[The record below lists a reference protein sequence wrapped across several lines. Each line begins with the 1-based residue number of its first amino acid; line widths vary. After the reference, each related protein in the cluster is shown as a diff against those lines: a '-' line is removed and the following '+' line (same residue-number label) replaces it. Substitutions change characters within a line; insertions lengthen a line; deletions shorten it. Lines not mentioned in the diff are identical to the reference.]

1 MSSNN
6 GQNRQQKQ
14 SGGYQYGSK
23 TPSKTPRSK
32 SRRSTKRR
40 SSSRSGTKYPY
51 PFQNQANL
59 QRIMALFQ

>member
-1 MSSNN
+1 MFSNN

-23 TPSKTPRSK
+23 TASKSPRSK

-40 SSSRSGTKYPY
+40 SPSRSGTKYP
-51 PFQNQANL
+51 FRNQADL
-59 QRIMALFQ
+59 QRVMALFQ